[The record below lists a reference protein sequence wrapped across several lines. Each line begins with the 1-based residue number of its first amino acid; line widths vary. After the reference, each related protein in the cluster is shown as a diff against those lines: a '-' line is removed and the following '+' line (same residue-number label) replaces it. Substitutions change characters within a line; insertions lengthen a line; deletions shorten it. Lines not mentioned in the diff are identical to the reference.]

1 MRLFFALSLDAQ
13 TKLAIEQ
20 WRDKSLVPAVN
31 FIPAANYHITLAFTG
46 SVTSAQTDELV
57 SATDNLFAKT
67 QVPSFKLTLNQ
78 CQYWA
83 NPGILWLGPTQW
95 PEALEHCHRQ
105 LESLGQSIR
114 QKHLGTKKSKQN
126 YQPHVSLLRTKELP
140 AKPVIE
146 ADIPCYCPELCL
158 YESISKRQ
166 GVQYQALM
174 QWPLLQN
181 HVPDRPNSSSF
192 RRRIE

>member
-31 FIPAANYHITLAFTG
+31 FIPAANYHITLAFMG
-46 SVTSAQTDELV
+46 SATSAQTDELV
-57 SATDNLFAKT
+57 SATDSLLTTT
-67 QVPSFKLTLNQ
+67 QVPSITFTLNQ
-78 CQYWA
+78 CSYWA
-83 NPGILWLGPTQW
+83 NPGVLWLGPTQW
-95 PEALEHCHRQ
+95 PEALERCHRQ
-105 LESLGQSIR
+105 LESLGQACVGAR
-114 QKHLGTKKSKQN
+114 KNKQN

-140 AKPVIE
+140 AKPIIDVG
-146 ADIPCYCPELCL
+146 IPCHCPELCL

-174 QWPLLQN
+174 QWPLVQN
-181 HVPDRPNSSSF
+181 HIPDRPNSSSF